1 LIDDLQVIAG
11 ISDFSLMDKE
21 WASLIAVLD
30 DLVSRYEQIER
41 QISDP
46 AIAQERTRLVAL
58 SKERGKLRPLVAKY
72 RDYKKIVAGID
83 EAQQILDDRSA
94 DPDLR
99 TMAEEEIEQLSGKRD
114 GLLEDLQNTLVM
126 ADELHVDSVI
136 MEIRAGTGG
145 EEAALFARDLYE
157 MYLRYAA
164 KRRWRV
170 EQLDFSP
177 SEKGG
182 FREVIF
188 SVKGEGVWAE
198 LGYEGGGHRVQ
209 RVPETEAQGRIH
221 TSAATVAVL
230 PEPEDVDIEI
240 NPADVVEHVSR
251 AGGPGGQ
258 NVNKVS
264 SAIRLEHV
272 PTGITVNRR
281 EEASQHK
288 NRAKAWRILRSRVYE
303 LYESKRTAERDS
315 QRRTMI
321 GSGDRSEKIRTYN
334 FPQNRVTDHR
344 IGLSLY
350 NLDRIINGD
359 MGELIAALR
368 EHDRQ
373 QRLKNLQLS
382 PGAAASPSK

>member
-1 LIDDLQVIAG
+1 
-11 ISDFSLMDKE
+11 MDKE
-21 WASLIAVLD
+21 SNSLIAILD
-30 DLVSRYEQIER
+30 DLDARYEEIER

-46 AIAQERTRLVAL
+46 AISQERAKLVSL
-58 SKERGKLRPLVAKY
+58 SKERGKIRPMVSKY
-72 RDYKKIVAGID
+72 RDYKKMAAQVE
-83 EAQQILDDRSA
+83 EAQQILNDPAA

-99 TMAEEEIEQLSGKRD
+99 TMAEEEVEQLTGRKDS
-114 GLLEDLQNTLVM
+114 LLEEIQNTLVM
-126 ADELHVDSVI
+126 ADELHVDSII

-145 EEAALFARDLYE
+145 EEAALFARDLYD
-157 MYLRYAA
+157 MYMRYAA
-164 KRRWRV
+164 KRRWKV
-170 EQLDFSP
+170 EQLDFGP

-230 PEPEDVDIEI
+230 PEPEEVDVEI
-240 NPADVVEHVSR
+240 NPADVVEHVCR

-272 PTGITVNRR
+272 PTGITVNMR

-288 NRAKAWRILRSRVYE
+288 NRAKAWRILRSRVFE
-303 LYESKRTAERDS
+303 LHESKRRAERDS
-315 QRRTMI
+315 QRKTMI
-321 GSGDRSEKIRTYN
+321 GSGDRSDKIRTYN

-344 IGLSLY
+344 IGFSLY
-350 NLDRIINGD
+350 NLDRVMGGD
-359 MGELIAALR
+359 IEELIAALR
-368 EHDRQ
+368 EYDRQ
-373 QRLKNLQLS
+373 QRIKTLQVAQRAGS
-382 PGAAASPSK
+382 ASK

>member
-1 LIDDLQVIAG
+1 
-11 ISDFSLMDKE
+11 MDKE
-21 WASLIAVLD
+21 QNNLSAILD
-30 DLVSRYEQIER
+30 GIDARYEEIEK

-46 AIAQERTRLVAL
+46 AVVREHARLVAI
-58 SKERGKLRPLVAKY
+58 SKERGKIRPLVEKY
-72 RDYKKIVAGID
+72 REYKAVVAGIAD
-83 EAQQILDDRSA
+83 ARQMLDDQASDA
-94 DPDLR
+94 DLR
-99 TMAEEEIEQLSGKRD
+99 AMAEEEIEQLTAKRD
-114 GLLEDLQNTLVM
+114 RLLNDLQDTLIM
-126 ADELHVDSVI
+126 ADDMHIDSVI

-145 EEAALFARDLYE
+145 EEAALFARDLYD
-157 MYLRYAA
+157 MYVKYASS
-164 KRRWRV
+164 RRWRV

-177 SEKGG
+177 SDMGG
-182 FREVIF
+182 FREIIF
-188 SVKGEGVWAE
+188 NIKGEGVWAD

-230 PEPEDVDIEI
+230 PEPEEVDIEI
-240 NPADVVEHVSR
+240 NPSDVVEHVSR
-251 AGGPGGQ
+251 ASGPGGQ

-272 PTGITVNRR
+272 PTGITVNMR

-288 NRAKAWRILRSRVYE
+288 NRAKAWRILRSRIYE
-303 LYESKRTAERDS
+303 LYETKRRAERDS
-315 QRRTMI
+315 QRKTMI

-359 MGELIAALR
+359 MGELIAGLR

-373 QRLKNLQLS
+373 RRLKNLQLS
-382 PGAAASPSK
+382 PGAAASTSR

>member
-1 LIDDLQVIAG
+1 
-11 ISDFSLMDKE
+11 MNKE
-21 WASLIAVLD
+21 SSSSLIAILEDLD
-30 DLVSRYEQIER
+30 ARYQEIER

-46 AIAQERTRLVAL
+46 ALARETAKLVAL
-58 SKERGKLRPLVAKY
+58 SKERGKIRSLVSKY
-72 RDYKKIVAGID
+72 RDYKKIAAGID
-83 EAQQILDDRSA
+83 EAQQILEDKSA

-99 TMAEEEIEQLSGKRD
+99 TMAQEEMEQLTAKGDS
-114 GLLEDLQNTLVM
+114 LLEELQNTLVM

-145 EEAALFARDLYE
+145 EEAALFARDLHD

-164 KRRWRV
+164 KHRWKV

-177 SEKGG
+177 SDMGG

-230 PEPEDVDIEI
+230 PEPEEVDIEI
-240 NPADVVEHVSR
+240 NPADVLEHVSR

-272 PTGITVNRR
+272 PTGITVSMR

-303 LYESKRTAERDS
+303 LYESKRRAERES

-321 GSGDRSEKIRTYN
+321 GSGDRSDKIRTYN

-350 NLDRIINGD
+350 NLDKVIAGD
-359 MGELIAALR
+359 LDDLIAALR

-373 QRLKNLQLS
+373 ERIKNLQAS
-382 PGAAASPSK
+382 QRAGSAAGKNGIVE

>member
-1 LIDDLQVIAG
+1 MSQN
-11 ISDFSLMDKE
+11 SN
-21 WASLIAVLD
+21 SLIAVLD
-30 DLVSRYEQIER
+30 DLDARYQEIER

-46 AIAQERTRLVAL
+46 ALARETAKLVAL
-58 SKERGKLRPLVAKY
+58 SKERGKIRSLVSKY
-72 RDYKKIVAGID
+72 RDYKRITAGID
-83 EAQQILDDRSA
+83 EAQQILEDKSA

-99 TMAEEEIEQLSGKRD
+99 TMAQEELEQLTAKGGS
-114 GLLEDLQNTLVM
+114 LLEELQNTLVM
-126 ADELHVDSVI
+126 ADEMHVDSVI

-145 EEAALFARDLYE
+145 EEAALFARDLHD

-164 KRRWRV
+164 KRRWKV

-177 SEKGG
+177 SDMGG

-230 PEPEDVDIEI
+230 PEPEEVDIEI
-240 NPADVVEHVSR
+240 NPADVLEHVSR

-272 PTGITVNRR
+272 PTGITVNMR

-303 LYESKRTAERDS
+303 HYESKRRAERES

-321 GSGDRSEKIRTYN
+321 GSGDRSDKIRTYN

-350 NLDRIINGD
+350 NLDKVIAGD
-359 MGELIAALR
+359 LDDLIAALR

-373 QRLKNLQLS
+373 ERIKNLQ
-382 PGAAASPSK
+382 AAPRTGTAAPK

>member
-1 LIDDLQVIAG
+1 
-11 ISDFSLMDKE
+11 MDKE
-21 WASLIAVLD
+21 WTSLIAVLD
-30 DLVSRYEQIER
+30 ERDARYEEIER

-46 AIAQERTRLVAL
+46 AVARETAKLVAL
-58 SKERGKLRPLVAKY
+58 SKERGRSRPLVSKY
-72 RDYKKIVAGID
+72 REYKKIVAGIKD
-83 EAQQILDDRSA
+83 AQQILNGASA
-94 DPDLR
+94 EPDLCN
-99 TMAEEEIEQLSGKRD
+99 MAQEEIEQLSAKRD
-114 GLLEDLQNTLVM
+114 ALLEDLQNTLIL

-145 EEAALFARDLYE
+145 EEAALFARDLYG
-157 MYLRYAA
+157 MYGRYAA

-177 SEKGG
+177 SDMGG
-182 FREVIF
+182 LREVIF
-188 SVKGEGVWAE
+188 SVKGESVWLE

-230 PEPEDVDIEI
+230 PEPEEVDVEI
-240 NPADVVEHVSR
+240 NPSDVVEHVSR

-272 PTGITVNRR
+272 PTGITVNMR

-303 LYESKRTAERDS
+303 LYEGRRRAERDS
-315 QRRTMI
+315 QRKTMI

-350 NLDRIINGD
+350 NLDKVINGEMD
-359 MGELIAALR
+359 ELIAALR

-373 QRLKNLQLS
+373 QRIKNLQVS
-382 PGAAASPSK
+382 QRAGAPTSK